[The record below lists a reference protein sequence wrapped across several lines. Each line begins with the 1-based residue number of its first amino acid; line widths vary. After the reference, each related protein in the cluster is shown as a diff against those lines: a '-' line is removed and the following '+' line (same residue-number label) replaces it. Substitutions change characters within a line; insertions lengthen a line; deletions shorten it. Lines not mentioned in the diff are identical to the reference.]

1 MTFHPHQ
8 SSRFEGDKRTPTLI
22 GAESDP
28 PTECFT
34 DPYRPAAHLLVG
46 ADAKG
51 QRQRTGARLLAGTNP
66 AEGDW
71 PQNKNTPLSPP
82 GALSPQG
89 EKFGGIDTD
98 RLDRLIRQR

>member
-8 SSRFEGDKRTPTLI
+8 SSRLESDKGTATLI
-22 GAESDP
+22 GAEP
-28 PTECFT
+28 NPLTEYFT

-46 ADAKG
+46 ADAER

-66 AEGDW
+66 AEWDW
-71 PQNKNTPLSPP
+71 PQDKDTPLHSLS
-82 GALSPQG
+82 ALSPQG
-89 EKFGGIDTD
+89 EQFGGIDTD